1 MRGFLNTMSIYDPT
15 TRRQFLQNGLT
26 FVGLGLA
33 MPTFLMRTA
42 QAAGPSDAPL
52 PSVPGGKILVV
63 IEMSGGN
70 DGLNTA
76 IPYTDLG
83 YAKARPV
90 IGIPASDVVKIG
102 PAVGLHPNMRA
113 LKPLYDKGQLAVITG
128 VGYPN
133 PNRSHFQSMDVWQT
147 GNPQVDVRERT
158 GWLARY
164 FDKEGHFGGNPLSG
178 VTLGSALPLAMFSDG
193 VPASVIGGGGQ
204 DFGFQSQAPDK
215 KQQTETLRAL
225 YAQGTV
231 AGSNAEF
238 VRNVGSEAY
247 SSSLEMKR
255 AFKDYDVKAAQAAKY
270 PQSGLANGLQTI
282 SKLITGGV
290 GTRVYYLGMGGF
302 DTHANQPRS
311 HANLLGELADG
322 LAAFYA
328 DLSAQGRANDVITMT
343 FSEFGRRVKEN
354 GSSGTD
360 HGAAS
365 VMFLAGGAVKGGIY
379 GEYPSLT
386 DLDDGDLRMHT
397 DFRSVYATL
406 LDKWLQTPSDPVL
419 GGNFTHLA
427 FM

>member
-1 MRGFLNTMSIYDPT
+1 MSIYDPT
-15 TRRQFLQNGLT
+15 TRRRFLQNGLT

-33 MPTFLMRTA
+33 MPTFLMRAAQA
-42 QAAGPSDAPL
+42 QAADPLAAPL
-52 PSVPGGKILVV
+52 PAIPAGKILVV

-83 YAKARPV
+83 YAKARPT
-90 IGIPASDVVKIG
+90 IGIAGGDVVKIG
-102 PAVGLHPNMRA
+102 PTVGLHPNMRA

-147 GNPQVDVRERT
+147 GNPAVDVRERT

-164 FDKEGHFGGNPLSG
+164 FDKDGHFGGNPLSG
-178 VTLGSALPLAMFSDG
+178 ITLGSALPLAMFSDS
-193 VPASVIGGGGQ
+193 VPASVIGGGQ

-215 KQQTETLRAL
+215 QQQMETLRAL

-231 AGSNAEF
+231 AGSHAEF

-255 AFKDYDVKAAQAAKY
+255 AFKDYDVKATHAAPY
-270 PQSGLANGLQTI
+270 LQNGLANGLQTI

-328 DLSAQGRANDVITMT
+328 DLAAQGRANDVITMT

-365 VMFLAGGAVKGGIY
+365 VMFLAGGSIKGGVY

-406 LDKWLQTPSDPVL
+406 LDKWLQTPSAPVL
-419 GGNFTHLA
+419 DGNFAHLD
-427 FM
+427 FV

>member
-1 MRGFLNTMSIYDPT
+1 MSIYDPT
-15 TRRQFLQNGLT
+15 TRRQFLINGLT

-33 MPTFLMRTA
+33 MPTFLMRAAQA
-42 QAAGPSDAPL
+42 QAAGPLAVSL
-52 PSVPGGKILVV
+52 PPIPTGKILVV

-90 IGIPASDVVKIG
+90 IGIPAKDVVKIS
-102 PAVGLHPNMRA
+102 PKVGLHPNMSA
-113 LKPLYDKGQLAVITG
+113 FKPLYDKGQLAVITG

-164 FDKEGHFGGNPLSG
+164 FDKDGHFNGNPLSG
-178 VTLGSALPLAMFSDG
+178 ITLGSALPLAMFSDT
-193 VPASVIGGGGQ
+193 VPASVIGGGQ
-204 DFGFQSQAPDK
+204 DFGFVSNAPDK
-215 KQQTETLRAL
+215 MQQMEALRAL

-247 SSSLEMKR
+247 SSSLELKK
-255 AFKDYDVKAAQAAKY
+255 AFKDYDVKAAHAAPY

-302 DTHANQPRS
+302 DTHANQPRQ
-311 HANLLGELADG
+311 HANLLGELAEG
-322 LAAFYA
+322 LNAFYN
-328 DLSAQGRANDVITMT
+328 DLAAQGRANDVITMT
-343 FSEFGRRVKEN
+343 FSEFGRRTKEN
-354 GSSGTD
+354 GSAGTD

-379 GEYPSLT
+379 GDYPSLT

-406 LDKWLQTPSDPVL
+406 LDKWLAAPSQPVL
-419 GGNFTHLA
+419 DGNFPHLN
-427 FM
+427 FV

>member
-52 PSVPGGKILVV
+52 PSIPGGKILVV

-215 KQQTETLRAL
+215 KQQMETLRAL

-354 GSSGTD
+354 GSAGTD

-365 VMFLAGGAVKGGIY
+365 VMFLAGGTVKGGVY

-386 DLDDGDLRMHT
+386 NLDDGDLRMHT

-406 LDKWLQTPSDPVL
+406 LDKWLQTPSSPVL
-419 GGNFTHLA
+419 DGSFPHLNFV
-427 FM
+427 

>member
-1 MRGFLNTMSIYDPT
+1 MSIFQPT
-15 TRRQFLQNGLT
+15 TRREFLTNGLA

-33 MPTFLMRTA
+33 MPTFLMQAA
-42 QAAGPSDAPL
+42 QAQTGDPL
-52 PSVPGGKILVV
+52 AVNLPPIPGGKILVV

-70 DGLNTA
+70 DGLNTV

-90 IGIPASDVVKIG
+90 IGIPANDVVKLNDH
-102 PAVGLHPNMRA
+102 VGLHPNMSA
-113 LKPLYDKGQLAVITG
+113 FKGLYDKGQLAVVTG

-147 GNPQVDVRERT
+147 GNTEIDVRERT

-164 FDKEGHFGGNPLSG
+164 FDKDGHFQGNPLSG
-178 VTLGSALPLAMFSDG
+178 ITLGSALPLTLFSEE
-193 VPASVIGGGGQ
+193 VPASVIGGGY
-204 DFGFQSQAPDK
+204 DFGFRQDGPDK
-215 KQQTETLRAL
+215 KQLETLRAL

-247 SSSLEMKR
+247 SSSLELKK
-255 AFKDYDVKAAQAAKY
+255 AFKDYDIKAGEHAKY
-270 PQSGLANGLQTI
+270 PQGNGLAQGLQTI

-290 GTRVYYLGMGGF
+290 GTRVYYLSTGGF
-302 DTHANQPRS
+302 DTHANQPRQ
-311 HANLLGELADG
+311 HANLLGGISDAVT
-322 LAAFYA
+322 AFYA
-328 DLSAQGRANDVITMT
+328 DLTAQGRANDVVTMT

-354 GSSGTD
+354 GSAGTD

-365 VMFLAGGAVKGGIY
+365 VMFLAGGGIKGGVY
-379 GEYPSLT
+379 GDYPSLS

-406 LDKWLQTPSDPVL
+406 LDKWLQTGSQPVL
-419 GGNFTHLA
+419 GGSFPHLNFV
-427 FM
+427 

>member
-1 MRGFLNTMSIYDPT
+1 MSIYDPT
-15 TRRQFLQNGLT
+15 TRRRFLQNGLT

-33 MPTFLMRTA
+33 MPTFLMRAAQA
-42 QAAGPSDAPL
+42 QAADPLAAPL
-52 PSVPGGKILVV
+52 PAIPAGKILVV

-83 YAKARPV
+83 YAKARPT
-90 IGIPASDVVKIG
+90 IGIAGGDVVKIG
-102 PAVGLHPNMRA
+102 PTVGLHPNMRA

-147 GNPQVDVRERT
+147 GNPAVDVRERT

-164 FDKEGHFGGNPLSG
+164 FDKDGHFGGNPLSG
-178 VTLGSALPLAMFSDG
+178 ITLGSALPLAMFSDS
-193 VPASVIGGGGQ
+193 VPASVIGGGQ

-215 KQQTETLRAL
+215 QQQMETLRAL

-231 AGSNAEF
+231 AGSHAEF

-255 AFKDYDVKAAQAAKY
+255 AFKDYDVKATHAAPY
-270 PQSGLANGLQTI
+270 PQNGLANGLQTI

-328 DLSAQGRANDVITMT
+328 DLAAQGRANDVITMT

-365 VMFLAGGAVKGGIY
+365 VMFLAGGSIKGGVY

-406 LDKWLQTPSDPVL
+406 LDKWLQTPSAPVL
-419 GGNFTHLA
+419 DGNFAHLD
-427 FM
+427 FV

>member
-1 MRGFLNTMSIYDPT
+1 LRGFLNTMSIYDPT

>member
-1 MRGFLNTMSIYDPT
+1 MSIYDPT
-15 TRRQFLQNGLT
+15 TRRRFLQNGLT

-33 MPTFLMRTA
+33 MPTFLMRAAQA
-42 QAAGPSDAPL
+42 QAADPLAAPL
-52 PSVPGGKILVV
+52 PAIPAGKILVV

-83 YAKARPV
+83 YAKARPT
-90 IGIPASDVVKIG
+90 IGIAGGDVVKIG
-102 PAVGLHPNMRA
+102 PTVGLHPNMRA

-147 GNPQVDVRERT
+147 GNPAVDVRERT

-164 FDKEGHFGGNPLSG
+164 FDKDGHFNGNPLSG
-178 VTLGSALPLAMFSDG
+178 ITLGSALPLAMFSDS
-193 VPASVIGGGGQ
+193 VPASVIGGGQ

-215 KQQTETLRAL
+215 QQQMETLRAL

-231 AGSNAEF
+231 AGSHAEF

-255 AFKDYDVKAAQAAKY
+255 AFKDYDVKATHAAPY

-322 LAAFYA
+322 LNAFYA
-328 DLSAQGRANDVITMT
+328 DLTAQGRANDVITMT

-365 VMFLAGGAVKGGIY
+365 VMFLAGGAIKGGVY

-406 LDKWLQTPSDPVL
+406 LDKWLQTPSHPVL
-419 GGNFTHLA
+419 DGNFAHLD
-427 FM
+427 FV

>member
-1 MRGFLNTMSIYDPT
+1 MSIHDPT
-15 TRRQFLQNGLT
+15 TRRQFLTNGLA

-33 MPTFLMRTA
+33 MPTFLMRAA
-42 QAAGPSDAPL
+42 QAQADGGGASL
-52 PSVPGGKILVV
+52 PPIPGGKILVV

-70 DGLNTA
+70 DGLNTV

-90 IGIPASDVVKIG
+90 IGVKESDVIKIG
-102 PAVGLHPNMRA
+102 PAAGLHPNLA
-113 LKPLYDKGQLAVITG
+113 PLKPLYDRGQLAVITG

-147 GNPQVDVRERT
+147 GNPTVDVRERT

-164 FDKEGHFGGNPLSG
+164 FDKDGHFAGNPLSG
-178 VTLGSALPLAMFSDG
+178 VTLGSALPLAMFADSS
-193 VPASVIGGGGQ
+193 PASVIGNGN
-204 DFGFQSQAPDK
+204 DYGFKNDAPDRK
-215 KQQTETLRAL
+215 AQTETLRAL
-225 YAQGTV
+225 YAEGTV

-247 SSSLEMKR
+247 SSSLELKR
-255 AFKDYDVKAAQAAKY
+255 ALKDYDVEAAHVAAY
-270 PQSGLANGLQTI
+270 PQTGLASGLQTI

-302 DTHANQPRS
+302 DTHANQPRQ
-311 HANLLGELADG
+311 HANLLGELAGG
-322 LAAFYA
+322 LSAFYA
-328 DLSAQGRANDVITMT
+328 DLAAQGRANDVLTMT

-354 GSSGTD
+354 GSAGTD

-365 VMFLAGGAVKGGIY
+365 VMFLAGGGIKGGLY
-379 GEYPSLT
+379 GDYPSLS
-386 DLDDGDLRMHT
+386 DLDDGDLKMHT

-406 LDKWLQTPSDPVL
+406 LDKWLGTPSAPIL
-419 GGNFTHLA
+419 GGSFAHLNFV
-427 FM
+427 